1 MSDQFQVIIIDDP
14 QNLVVEINSA
24 VSPDI
29 EVTVAPD
36 PTALVVALDNGIV
49 GPQGPQGQPGTQ
61 GAPGVGVPSG
71 GLTGQI
77 LVKASNTNYDTQWIT
92 DPAANAI
99 TGLSGDVIATG
110 PGTAVANLSPTG
122 VSAGSYLIANVTVDN
137 KGRIT
142 AASDGFVQSIVN
154 AIIFG

>member
-1 MSDQFQVIIIDDP
+1 MSDQFQVIIVDDP
-14 QNLVVEINSA
+14 QNLVVEINSP

-36 PTALVVALDNGIV
+36 PTALIVELDNGIA
-49 GPQGPQGQPGTQ
+49 GPQGVPGQ
-61 GAPGVGVPSG
+61 GVPVG
-71 GLTGQI
+71 GTTGQI
-77 LVKASNTNYDTQWIT
+77 LAKVSNANYDTQWIT

-122 VSAGSYLIANVTVDN
+122 VTAGTYLMANVTIDN
-137 KGRIT
+137 KGRVT
-142 AASDGFVQSIVN
+142 LASDGFVQSIVN